1 MVEPEPVKKLS
12 KKDQLML
19 DEELAFK
26 LQAEEEEEER
36 LAREKTQ
43 HIKEANIV
51 SWDNVQAM
59 NKSLIVKWL
68 NKLQAKETRE
78 VKLFKEKSKFV
89 LYNSKNKIETTLNQ

>member
-43 HIKEANIV
+43 HIKEANIFHGDMV
-51 SWDNVQAM
+51 NTFVDMDTELV
-59 NKSLIVKWL
+59 
-68 NKLQAKETRE
+68 EG
-78 VKLFKEKSKFV
+78 SKV
-89 LYNSKNKIETTLNQ
+89 RAEAEIA